1 MKSRLFWI
9 LVATPLLL
17 SACTN
22 DAPRPGSS
30 GLGTERQALTAPVS
44 MAIKLD
50 YFGYRPGDAKI
61 VVLTA
66 NPGSTVQ
73 VLNGAGDLVYT
84 VPTDGG
90 SITYM
95 GVEGQ
100 PTGDEVWRVDF
111 SGLSTPGFLPA
122 LRAVAG

>member
-1 MKSRLFWI
+1 
-9 LVATPLLL
+9 
-17 SACTN
+17 
-22 DAPRPGSS
+22 
-30 GLGTERQALTAPVS
+30 

-50 YFGYRPGDAKI
+50 YFGYRPADVKI
-61 VVLTA
+61 AVLTA

-73 VLNGAGDLVYT
+73 VLNTAGDVVYT

-111 SGLSTPGFLPA
+111 SGLTTPGNYRLYVPSLGKQSYDFLLA
-122 LRAVAG
+122 DDVYTAAGQAAIKTFY